1 MRSSVIVALGMLSFL
16 PACLE
21 MEQTI
26 DLKADGSGTQ
36 SVRLTMTETVM
47 AEVRRAA
54 TMAAA
59 DAPDPLAIFD
69 KNVVDR
75 ELKDAALTLRSH
87 TTTREGPRRTVA
99 VEVGFADLAGL
110 QKSPFCGTAAEWEFA
125 KGPKEGTIRATLYP
139 QGRQA
144 WTDARAKAE
153 AMKTQPDAV
162 AADFFKKRQ
171 QQLAGLDVTVRF
183 KLPGKVLIWTRNLDK
198 TGDQEV
204 VAKITAEQIKTPEDL
219 VRRLAPRFE
228 VIFDGTGCT
237 LPLAK

>member
-1 MRSSVIVALGMLSFL
+1 MRCPAVAVLALFSFL

-26 DLKADGSGTQ
+26 DLHADGSGTQ
-36 SVRLTMTETVM
+36 AIRLTMTEAVM
-47 AEVRRAA
+47 SEVRRAA
-54 TMAAA
+54 TIA
-59 DAPDPLAIFD
+59 DGNAPDPLAIFD
-69 KNVVDR
+69 KAGVER

-87 TTTREGPRRTVA
+87 ATSREGARRTVA
-99 VEVGFADLAGL
+99 VELGFADLAGL
-110 QKSPFCGTAAEWEFA
+110 QRSPFCGTAAEWEFA

-153 AMKTQPDAV
+153 AMKTQPDVV
-162 AADFFKKRQ
+162 AADFFRKRQ
-171 QQLAGLDVTVRF
+171 EQLAGLAVAVRF
-183 KLPGKVLIWTRNLDK
+183 KLPGKVLIWTRNLEK

-204 VAKITAEQIKTPEDL
+204 VARITADQIRTPEDL

-237 LPLAK
+237 LPLTK